1 MPYQQDLT
9 THPYLE
15 AMSRVK
21 GWPPPGTPALTVGW
35 LAPEHDFPTALPD
48 DAFLD
53 ALFYL
58 CAHRSIIRTRG
69 FHNCLLP
76 HATRPAAICVV
87 RRGDEEVRLGS
98 AEIGVVAAGG
108 ELLLA
113 PNLVF
118 HYIEEHHYQ
127 PPAIFT
133 EAVLARRTITPPA
146 GVPF

>member
-1 MPYQQDLT
+1 MPYQQDLAT
-9 THPYLE
+9 YPNLE
-15 AMSRVK
+15 MISRNF
-21 GWPPPGTPALTVGW
+21 GWPPPGAAALAVGR
-35 LAPEHDFPTALPD
+35 LAPEHEFPTTLPD

-58 CAHRSIIRTRG
+58 CAHHSIMRVRS

-146 GVPF
+146 GVLL